1 MPQPILFAIP
11 LLDAGGPDRVIY
23 ELLCGLPRD
32 RISPHLLVS
41 RRGGRYFDALPAD
54 VTVHSLDS
62 DARYPFRAFAAAV
75 DRIAPALVM
84 TTLRMNVAG
93 GLARYFQK
101 RRVPLVARQ
110 ANAIAADFAILKS
123 GSLVKHRIA
132 ELVVRHALRRAD
144 AVVAQSIDMGA
155 ELQKE
160 LAPRQR
166 LDVIGNPV
174 SLAEIS
180 AKAAAQ
186 TGSATVVAGTPAIV
200 SVGRLMA
207 QKGYDLLLP
216 AFAQVLAAHPEARL
230 TLLGEGPDRAALEAR
245 AAALGID
252 HAVAMPGQSD
262 AVFAELA
269 AADLFV
275 SSSRYEG
282 FSNAILEA
290 MALGVPVAATDCPG
304 ATREM
309 ILDGETGMLAAEITT
324 DSIADAVLRALAAD
338 RKALGEAGRA
348 HVAAQFDKAA
358 IIGRY
363 ADLFDELIA
372 AAQA

>member
-32 RISPHLLVS
+32 RFAPHLLVS

-54 VTVHSLDS
+54 VTVRSLDS

-75 DRIAPALVM
+75 DCIAPALVM

-155 ELQKE
+155 ELKKE

-174 SLAEIS
+174 SIAEI
-180 AKAAAQ
+180 AEKASSQAGA
-186 TGSATVVAGTPAIV
+186 ATVVGGTPAIV

-216 AFAQVLAAHPEARL
+216 AFAQVLAMHPDARL
-230 TLLGEGPDRAALEAR
+230 TLLGEGPDRAALEAQVL
-245 AAALGID
+245 ALGID

-269 AADLFV
+269 AANLFV

-309 ILDGETGMLAAEITT
+309 IIDGETGMLAAITPE
-324 DSIADAVLRALAAD
+324 SIADAMMRALAAD
-338 RKALGEAGRA
+338 RNILGKAGQA

-363 ADLFDELIA
+363 GDLFDELIA
-372 AAQA
+372 ASQA